1 MRPVAIWLVI
11 LMFAVVNGAFR
22 ETVLVPN
29 LGKPVAL
36 VLSGLLLS
44 LIILTLTFVLA
55 PWIRLDTR
63 ARCLLVGLLWVLL
76 TLVFEFGFGL
86 SQGRSLPDMLEAY
99 TFKDGNI
106 WPLVLLVTFFAPLM
120 AARLRGT
127 PKDGVA
133 RNE

>member
-1 MRPVAIWLVI
+1 
-11 LMFAVVNGAFR
+11 MFAVVNGAFR

-44 LIILTLTFVLA
+44 LIILILTFVLA
-55 PWIRLDTR
+55 PWMRLDTR
-63 ARCLLVGLLWVLL
+63 ARCLFVGILWVLL

-86 SQGRSLPDMLEAY
+86 MQGRSLQDMLEAY
-99 TFKDGNI
+99 TFKDDNL
-106 WPLVLLVTFFAPLM
+106 WPLVLLVTFFAPSI

-127 PKDGVA
+127 VQGGVA